1 MKKMVPVEKN
11 QNYDVDITDLT
22 YQGLGVAKIDDFPI
36 FIENAL
42 PTENV
47 TMKVIKVKKNF
58 AFGRVV
64 KINQKSKDR
73 VELVDKAYTQTGIA
87 PLQHLKYDAQLKF
100 KQHQIQVDFDKM
112 KPSLDNFCTRAKAAV
127 GDKFTNSASLIL
139 DNFPSC

>member
-1 MKKMVPVEKN
+1 MKKQVPVLKN
-11 QNYDVDITDLT
+11 QNYDVDISDLT
-22 YQGLGVAKIDDFPI
+22 YQGMGVAKIDDFPI

-58 AFGRVV
+58 AFGKVV
-64 KINQKSKDR
+64 RINKKSADR

-100 KQHQIQVDFDKM
+100 KQHLIEVDFDKL
-112 KPSLDNFCTRAKAAV
+112 KLDVEVNPTIGMDDPTHYRNKAPDS
-127 GDKFTNSASLIL
+127 G
-139 DNFPSC
+139 

>member
-58 AFGRVV
+58 AFGRVA

-73 VELVDKAYTQTGIA
+73 VELVDLWRY
-87 PLQHLKYDAQLKF
+87 
-100 KQHQIQVDFDKM
+100 
-112 KPSLDNFCTRAKAAV
+112 
-127 GDKFTNSASLIL
+127 
-139 DNFPSC
+139 